1 MVDAGIKEILNLLF
15 GSYKAGTDIS
25 TETMTAYSLILSDI
39 PIPALKAGVMK
50 CITTCKFLP
59 SIAEIREASIAFYE
73 DVTDSKQKTHA
84 EAWNE
89 VLKNI
94 ASVGYYGTPEWSAAE
109 IKQAVESIGY
119 INLCVMEQEQV
130 PIYAAQFR
138 GIYNQICAQK
148 QARKEHQKIF
158 NQLSQIDQKRLKPA
172 ESFIRAI
179 GNIESLPKEK
189 RGGLLEDK

>member
-1 MVDAGIKEILNLLF
+1 MVDAGRKEILNLLF
-15 GSYKAGTDIS
+15 GSYKAGTGIS
-25 TETMTAYSLILSDI
+25 TETMTAYSLMLSDI

-59 SIAEIREASIAFYE
+59 SIAEIREASIEFYE

-94 ASVGYYGTPEWSAAE
+94 TGVGYYGTPKWSTEE
-109 IKQAVESIGY
+109 IKQAVETIGY

-130 PIYAAQFR
+130 SIYAAQFR
-138 GIYNQICAQK
+138 GIYNQICMQK

-158 NQLSQIDQKRLKPA
+158 NQLSQTDQKKLKPA
-172 ESFIRAI
+172 ETFISTTCH
-179 GNIESLPKEK
+179 IEAMSKDK
-189 RGGLLEDK
+189 RGVLLEDK